1 MMSHRP
7 FFRVIATLWVIFGLA
22 ACQSEDPTSGELVIK
37 PVSAAE
43 LIDEVRAV
51 DADLVVVNFW
61 ASWCLP
67 CREEFPEF
75 IRYSREADPDDVQV
89 KFVTIDFEEDLP
101 HAAQFLKQHG
111 VGGTTFVKNGKE
123 GPFINEINPNWSGA
137 IPATAVYDRDGNR
150 LAFWEGMVSYDQ
162 LARRIDEARA
172 SS

>member
-1 MMSHRP
+1 MMLSRTYRLVP
-7 FFRVIATLWVIFGLA
+7 PLA
-22 ACQSEDPTSGELVIK
+22 ALLVLAGCEQRDASSGELVIK

-43 LIDEVRAV
+43 LIDEVRAA

-89 KFVTIDFEEDLP
+89 KFVSIDFEEDLP

-162 LARRIDEARA
+162 LARRIDEARP

>member
-1 MMSHRP
+1 MMLKP
-7 FFRVIATLWVIFGLA
+7 PTAPLVLLAALLALA
-22 ACQSEDPTSGELVIK
+22 ACERPSASSGELVIK

-51 DADLVVVNFW
+51 DSDLVVVNFW

-101 HAAQFLKQHG
+101 HAAQFLKEHG
-111 VGGTTFVKNGKE
+111 VGGTTFVKNGRE
-123 GPFINEINPNWSGA
+123 GPFINEINPSWSGA

-150 LAFWEGMVSYDQ
+150 LAFWEGMVTYDQ
-162 LARRIDEARA
+162 LARRIDAARA